1 MFVRSRS
8 DDNILNSVES
18 TPKIRRLPPPPPP
31 PYETRKAIRKPPIP
45 LPNPEKQTPP
55 AAKAVTVEKP
65 PEVPAKPT
73 PTKPPGPSA
82 KLQAQIR
89 KQYPDFDLSTLHTN
103 NTSID
108 IKTLREKSKNLDLPL
123 ISALMH
129 DRSLLKQ
136 TRAFVMPKHPKMG
149 TTNTGNSN
157 SPASGNAPSN
167 VSTTP
172 STQQQQ
178 QQNNILA
185 SAPKTK
191 YPVSGL
197 STTQLVKPRKTSI
210 VSHRHP
216 NDKLPPL
223 PGQTTTEGNNYV
235 MDPTPAKQ
243 KSYSSSQPSA

>member
-1 MFVRSRS
+1 MRSLS
-8 DDNILNSVES
+8 F
-18 TPKIRRLPPPPPP
+18 T
-31 PYETRKAIRKPPIP
+31 
-45 LPNPEKQTPP
+45 
-55 AAKAVTVEKP
+55 
-65 PEVPAKPT
+65 VPAKPT
-73 PTKPPGPSA
+73 PTKPAGPSA

-89 KQYPDFDLSTLHTN
+89 KQYPDFDFSTLST

-149 TTNTGNSN
+149 TAANG
-157 SPASGNAPSN
+157 SPVGAVNAPALA
-167 VSTTP
+167 STTP
-172 STQQQQ
+172 SAQQ
-178 QQNNILA
+178 NILA
-185 SAPKTK
+185 GAPKTK

-197 STTQLVKPRKTSI
+197 STTQLVKPRKTSV

-223 PGQTTTEGNNYV
+223 PGQTATEGNNYV

>member
-1 MFVRSRS
+1 M
-8 DDNILNSVES
+8 
-18 TPKIRRLPPPPPP
+18 
-31 PYETRKAIRKPPIP
+31 
-45 LPNPEKQTPP
+45 
-55 AAKAVTVEKP
+55 
-65 PEVPAKPT
+65 

-89 KQYPDFDLSTLHTN
+89 KQYPDFDFSTLNTN

-149 TTNTGNSN
+149 TTTVNG
-157 SPASGNAPSN
+157 PVSGGAP
-167 VSTTP
+167 TATM
-172 STQQQQ
+172 TLQQQ
-178 QQNNILA
+178 QQNILA
-185 SAPKTK
+185 AAHKSK

-197 STTQLVKPRKTSI
+197 STTQLVKPRKTAV

-223 PGQTTTEGNNYV
+223 PGQTATAEGNNYV